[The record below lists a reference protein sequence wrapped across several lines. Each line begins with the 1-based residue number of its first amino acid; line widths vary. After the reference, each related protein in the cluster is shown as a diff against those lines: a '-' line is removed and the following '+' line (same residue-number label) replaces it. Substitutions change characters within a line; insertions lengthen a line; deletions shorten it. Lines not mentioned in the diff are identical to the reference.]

1 MFIHR
6 ITNKIIFKKFI
17 NKKLS
22 TCIQNKSVCKN
33 TEYVSNATDKSCFN
47 CPNKMLQ
54 TRLNYG
60 LALFAIGGIVEIY
73 TYDKSNDISKSTGLG
88 FGLLAACLV
97 IL

>member
-22 TCIQNKSVCKN
+22 TCIQNKSICKN
-33 TEYVSNATDKSCFN
+33 TEYVSNTADKFCFN

-60 LALFAIGGIVEIY
+60 LGFFVTGGIVEMY
-73 TYDKSNDISKSTGLG
+73 TFDKTSNFEKSTGLG
-88 FGLLAACLV
+88 WGMLAACLV